1 MEVLNMLMEMVQE
14 WIYKISVYAQLL
26 LDVVSDNSEFFDPIF
41 EPIKKWV
48 ITANQLA
55 ALGAGIAVIGALI
68 VVIIMGIASEADTS
82 KSSQTVKYD
91 PALDVAKHL
100 IALDLIKKLDNEDKS
115 KNKSNRNY
123 FTD

>member
-55 ALGAGIAVIGALI
+55 ALGVGIAVIGALI
-68 VVIIMGIASEADTS
+68 VVIIMGIASETETS
-82 KSSQTVKYD
+82 KSRQTVQYD